1 MQEMNLHKIEIEHEV
16 RFAKLS
22 FQTSA
27 HDVPKM
33 PPTLKTMEATTEC
46 LGEIRVRRFRDVNR
60 TVLKALIRVRIPRED
75 IHDLDAEVS
84 VRLAVKG
91 DQLSASPTEQERFA
105 KRLHEIAQQHCLE
118 FVGREISKSETMPP
132 F

>member
-1 MQEMNLHKIEIEHEV
+1 MDLHKIEIEHEV
-16 RFAKLS
+16 RFTKLT
-22 FQTSA
+22 FRTSA
-27 HDVPKM
+27 HDVPNM
-33 PPTLKTMEATTEC
+33 PPALKTLEATTEC
-46 LGEIRVRRFRDVNR
+46 LGEIRIRRFRDVNR

>member
-1 MQEMNLHKIEIEHEV
+1 MDLHKIEIEHEV

-33 PPTLKTMEATTEC
+33 PPALKTMGATTEC

-91 DQLSASPTEQERFA
+91 DQLAASPAEQERFA
-105 KRLHEIAQQHCLE
+105 RRLHEIAQQHCLE
-118 FVGREISKSETMPP
+118 FVGREIRKSETITL